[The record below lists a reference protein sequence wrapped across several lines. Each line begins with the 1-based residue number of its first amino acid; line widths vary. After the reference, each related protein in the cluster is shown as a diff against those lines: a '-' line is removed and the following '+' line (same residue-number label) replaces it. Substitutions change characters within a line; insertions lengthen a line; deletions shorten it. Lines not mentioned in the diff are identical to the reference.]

1 MARHNQQQKAQ
12 QYRVYGNELSM
23 TKTHGRP
30 NGCSP
35 QDCVKAHHLNNEKF
49 NREEGAADIAAG
61 AGVRSGTDKN
71 LKSNRLTM
79 AC

>member
-23 TKTHGRP
+23 TGSHGRS

-35 QDCVKAHHLNNEKF
+35 QNYVKQAMSRNE
-49 NREEGAADIAAG
+49 AAIFAVMNAT
-61 AGVRSGTDKN
+61 AVSVEKE
-71 LKSNRLTM
+71 
-79 AC
+79 